1 MCGIFGY
8 VGNDPAYDTVK
19 AGLKQLEYRGYD
31 SCGISLQDG
40 DGNFLVTKTIGDTS
54 KLSDC
59 ENLSTIGIGHTRW
72 ATHGGVTLD
81 NAHPH
86 ISSCNSVCLVH
97 NGVIENAKEIK
108 AKLVGV
114 KFTSDT
120 DTEVLAN
127 LIASCYDGDFFKAVK
142 AALKQVRGTYGLAIL
157 HKNHSNT
164 VICAR
169 RGSPLCIGVGKDEL
183 CISSDAYALPLAINN
198 VTYLDDDQIAIIK
211 GCKFKIKQSDKN
223 INPEITKLTSID
235 RKVSNFKGYSCFLE
249 KEIYEQSIAL
259 ENAMRGRFNKDNDN
273 VKISGIKLRRKVKR
287 VVFLGCGTAY
297 HAGIV
302 GKYYMDNIAGIP
314 ASVEYSSEF
323 KYKNNPMDPN
333 TLVIAIS
340 QSGETADT
348 IKAIKEAQATGA
360 MVISIT
366 NTVASTIARLTGN
379 GVYQYAGPEMSVA
392 STKAYTSQ
400 ICILAMIAIMIGRKN
415 GLSQTAAKKYIR
427 QLKKLPKLVKETIE
441 MSKDT
446 AHKLGKVFSMC
457 NTFTLLGKQYMYPTA
472 IEGALKIKELTYAET
487 HGYPAGEIKHG
498 PLAAIG
504 HNSFCFFLAPQED
517 MYEKNLANIEEIKAR
532 DTRIAIVTQDGLEFQ
547 EDKSHDK
554 RTYVIRIPK
563 SYDMLHP
570 ILCVIP
576 MQLFS
581 MYLAQAKNLD
591 VDRPRHLAKS
601 VTVE

>member
-8 VGNDPAYDTVK
+8 VGNDRAYETVRT
-19 AGLKQLEYRGYD
+19 GLQKLEYRGYD
-31 SCGISLQDG
+31 SCGICLH
-40 DGNFLVTKTIGDTS
+40 
-54 KLSDC
+54 LSDDFHLTKVVGATDSLP
-59 ENLSTIGIGHTRW
+59 EVNDNSTIGMGHTRW
-72 ATHGGVTLD
+72 ATHGNVNEL

-86 ISSCNSVCLVH
+86 LSSCGNISLVH
-97 NGVIENAKEIK
+97 NGVIENSPIIK
-108 AKLVGV
+108 DRLIDYTHV
-114 KFTSDT
+114 SET

-127 LIASCYDGDFFKAVK
+127 LIASHYVGDFAKSVHN
-142 AALKQVRGTYGLAIL
+142 ALKEVRGTYGIVVM
-157 HKNHSNT
+157 HKNHPNT

-169 RGSPLCIGVGKDEL
+169 RGSPLCIGYGDNETF
-183 CISSDAYALPLAINN
+183 ISSDAYALPPHIER
-198 VTYLDDDQIAIIK
+198 VTYLDDNQMAIIK
-211 GCKFKIKQSDKN
+211 DNKITIKQSAKIID
-223 INPEITKLTSID
+223 PEVNKLSIHRSASTCD
-235 RKVSNFKGYSCFLE
+235 GYSCFLE
-249 KEIYEQSIAL
+249 KEIYEQSVAL
-259 ENAMRGRFNKDNDN
+259 ENAMRGRFNKENDN
-273 VKISGIKLRRKVKR
+273 VKISGVKLKRKIKRII
-287 VVFLGCGTAY
+287 FLGCGTAY

-302 GKYYMDNIAGIP
+302 GKYYMDNIANIP

-323 KYKNNPMDPN
+323 KYKNNPLTEN

-348 IKAIKEAQATGA
+348 ITAIKEAQAAGA

-379 GVYQYAGPEMSVA
+379 GVYQYAGPELSVA

-400 ICILAMIAIMIGRKN
+400 ICILAMLAIMFGRKN
-415 GLSQTAAKKYIR
+415 GLSQTTAKKYIR
-427 QLKKLPKLVKETIE
+427 QLKKLPKLVSETIA
-441 MSKDT
+441 MSINSCKRIGNVY
-446 AHKLGKVFSMC
+446 ASF
-457 NTFTLLGKQYMYPTA
+457 NAFTLLGKQYMYPTA

-504 HNSFCFFLAPQED
+504 HNSFCVFLAPQED

-532 DTRIAIVTQDGLEFQ
+532 DTSIAVITQEGLKFQ
-547 EDKSHDK
+547 EDTGVN
-554 RTYVIRIPK
+554 RRNYVIHIPK
-563 SYDMLHP
+563 SYDILHP

-576 MQLFS
+576 LQLIS
-581 MYLAQAKNLD
+581 MYLAKAKNLD

>member
-54 KLSDC
+54 KLSDS
-59 ENLSTIGIGHTRW
+59 ENLSTVGIGHTRW
-72 ATHGGVTLD
+72 ATHGGGTLD

-86 ISSCNSVCLVH
+86 ISSCNTVCLVH

-108 AKLVGV
+108 AKLVDV

-127 LIASCYDGDFFKAVK
+127 LIASCYNGDFFKAVK
-142 AALKQVRGTYGLAIL
+142 AALKQIRGTYGLAIL

-235 RKVSNFKGYSCFLE
+235 RSVSNFKGYSCFLE

-441 MSKDT
+441 MSKHT

-532 DTRIAIVTQDGLEFQ
+532 DTRIAIVTQEGLEFQ